1 MRKSREEIR
10 KSKDQP
16 RKPNTHIIDN
26 PEREQRELRME
37 EIIKDKFPDMK
48 DTVSRLK
55 EPAEFLGKRM
65 TEPHSHVTVIR
76 LNIRSKYHT
85 CY

>member
-16 RKPNTHIIDN
+16 RKSNTHIIDN

-37 EIIKDKFPDMK
+37 EIIKDKFPDM
-48 DTVSRLK
+48 
-55 EPAEFLGKRM
+55 
-65 TEPHSHVTVIR
+65 
-76 LNIRSKYHT
+76 
-85 CY
+85 